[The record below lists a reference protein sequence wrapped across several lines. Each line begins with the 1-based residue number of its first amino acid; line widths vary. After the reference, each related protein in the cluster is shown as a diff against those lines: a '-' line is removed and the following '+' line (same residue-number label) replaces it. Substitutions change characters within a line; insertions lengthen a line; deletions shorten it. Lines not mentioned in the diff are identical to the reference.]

1 MQTDDGGATW
11 RTTGTPGFYLGSV
24 FSVSGPDVLWSG
36 TQGDAGPVERPV
48 LDVSRDGGRTWAD
61 ARLPG
66 LVGSQYATNTV
77 LAPPAWFGATGVVA
91 VSHEPT
97 SGQEL
102 TIYRST
108 DHGRT
113 WKRASSS
120 PNPSGGSAFAAVDA
134 THWLVATGTGWHRT
148 ADSGRTWASFTPK
161 GLPRAGHSSVEL
173 SDADHGVALV
183 ATGAFTTPSDLFVT
197 VDGGTTWTAA
207 STN

>member
-66 LVGSQYATNTV
+66 LVGSQYAANTV
-77 LAPPAWFGATGVVA
+77 LAPPAWFGATGV
-91 VSHEPT
+91 
-97 SGQEL
+97 
-102 TIYRST
+102 
-108 DHGRT
+108 
-113 WKRASSS
+113 
-120 PNPSGGSAFAAVDA
+120 
-134 THWLVATGTGWHRT
+134 
-148 ADSGRTWASFTPK
+148 
-161 GLPRAGHSSVEL
+161 EL
-173 SDADHGVALV
+173 SDAGHGVALV